1 MCDKRNK
8 IITQAVLDVLASS
21 AGIYTAEDVLTA
33 ANINNENLQELL
45 QALQKNV
52 ANVAKEK

>member
-1 MCDKRNK
+1 MCDKRNR
-8 IITQAVLDVLASS
+8 IITQAVLDVLASG
-21 AGIYTAEDVLTA
+21 AGIYTAEDVLTV